1 MILCAGFSVFGFF
14 NMRERVPLMSREEM
28 NETSVLQSIKE
39 IFSNRPLFAII
50 LSDFFNNLR
59 L

>member
-1 MILCAGFSVFGFF
+1 
-14 NMRERVPLMSREEM
+14 MSREEM

-50 LSDFFNNLR
+50 LSDFFNNFKAVGGFPPSSTSG
-59 L
+59 